1 MRLAFALCLYS
12 TQADSIHTPHP
23 HHIYSADFFS
33 NLDKNRLKL
42 LSHKSPQEKTKQTRT
57 KTKQKQ
63 IMAFRTT
70 PINEDEHTQF
80 LRKYSDS
87 AKFDAVKL
95 THDRILIFNRRED
108 ASVLEICRQ
117 KSDKVYN
124 GELCGKIGTD
134 FYLNWL
140 LDLTELLALV
150 GKLID

>member
-95 THDRILIFNRRED
+95 THDRILIFQSSGGRLRSRNLSSEIRQGLQRRALRENWDGLLPKLAFRSNR
-108 ASVLEICRQ
+108 V
-117 KSDKVYN
+117 
-124 GELCGKIGTD
+124 IGSC
-134 FYLNWL
+134 W
-140 LDLTELLALV
+140 
-150 GKLID
+150 